1 MAEAKIVWIKPQ
13 DGGKKKIPPV
23 GMMFYPMI
31 KINTDEEII
40 NWSLVL
46 INKEFNDAYE
56 TTAEMK
62 FLMDN
67 APHFLLKSGI
77 EFTLYEGAKKIAKGK
92 IK

>member
-1 MAEAKIVWIKPQ
+1 MPVAKIVWIQPQ
-13 DGGKKKIPPV
+13 DGGKKKIPAV
-23 GMMFYPMI
+23 DIMFYPMI

-46 INKEFNDAYE
+46 INKEFIDVYE

-62 FLMDN
+62 FLTDN
-67 APHFLLKSGI
+67 APHQLLKSGI

>member
-1 MAEAKIVWIKPQ
+1 MI
-13 DGGKKKIPPV
+13 
-23 GMMFYPMI
+23 FYPMI
-31 KINTDEEII
+31 KIDTIKEII

-46 INKEFNDAYE
+46 INKEFIDVHK
-56 TTAEMK
+56 TTAEIK

-67 APHFLLKSGI
+67 APHYLLKAGI

>member
-1 MAEAKIVWIKPQ
+1 MAEAKIAWIKPQ
-13 DGGKKKIPPV
+13 DGGKKKIPPI

-31 KINTDEEII
+31 KIDTIKEII

-46 INKEFNDAYE
+46 INKEFIDVHK
-56 TTAEMK
+56 TTAEIK

-67 APHFLLKSGI
+67 APHYLLKSGV